1 MMTMEITM
9 SKTAAKALI
18 EKVGEHSK
26 IAIALIDHS
35 DPFLREKSAC
45 AKGSF
50 FQIIPFVN
58 EFGQY
63 INRIDHPVLEIYTSK
78 LEQFYLGRQ
87 LSVEYNQQ
95 LNSFTLENEI
105 TLLDRNIKLSQ
116 CFFS

>member
-1 MMTMEITM
+1 M

-58 EFGQY
+58 KFGQY
-63 INRIDHPVLEIYTSK
+63 ITRIDHPVLEIYTSK

-87 LSVEYNQQ
+87 LSMEYNQQ

-105 TLLDRNIKLSQ
+105 TVLDRNIKLSH

>member
-1 MMTMEITM
+1 MEITM

-63 INRIDHPVLEIYTSK
+63 ITRIDHPVLEI
-78 LEQFYLGRQ
+78 
-87 LSVEYNQQ
+87 LSLIHISEPTRR
-95 LNSFTLENEI
+95 S
-105 TLLDRNIKLSQ
+105 
-116 CFFS
+116 